1 LLIFLIALL
10 HPLQTDL
17 LIHHASHFL
26 VLFIYAL
33 ERFGVENLSRVNFGL
48 KFGLAFFDPLSHD
61 VSFFLLEPD
70 NLVSSHQAFPLVLRF
85 FMLELFKASTV
96 DGRGHLLDVLNCVL
110 IDKCLVKVGQHH
122 FVASYLL
129 VLLLKHSNCV
139 KDIKRIVN
147 TSPKILLLLAAGT
160 LLAVDLRFFP

>member
-1 LLIFLIALL
+1 
-10 HPLQTDL
+10 
-17 LIHHASHFL
+17 
-26 VLFIYAL
+26 
-33 ERFGVENLSRVNFGL
+33 
-48 KFGLAFFDPLSHD
+48 
-61 VSFFLLEPD
+61 
-70 NLVSSHQAFPLVLRF
+70 
-85 FMLELFKASTV
+85 MLELFKASTV